1 MNETYR
7 NTHKK
12 KKIGLAKQLLLFI
25 LLMSTVFT
33 LIITGL
39 NLYRDYKEDLAS
51 IDERMVQIE
60 GSFLSSLT
68 ASLWVEDRELLLT
81 QAEGIMHLPSIH
93 YLSITDSDGTVIQL
107 GSELQKYK
115 HEKMWEMQHTVGK
128 RQYTLATL
136 TVQSDLYTVY
146 QGLFDKFIFLLIS
159 QTIKIFLFAIFIL
172 YFAYRIV
179 VRPLTLMS
187 LAVSNF
193 DNDKVPQRINLE
205 GRRFDDEISTL
216 TETYNS
222 SVNRIRNHYE
232 ELELARE
239 EAEEANRKKSEF
251 LANMSHEIR
260 TPMNGIIGL
269 SSLLQEMDMPKD
281 QKEYI
286 NMLNISSLSL
296 LDLINDILD
305 FSKIE
310 AGRLELEH
318 TSLNLFELN
327 KEVESIFLVKASEKS
342 IAFQCSIDKR
352 IPPMLLGDATQLR
365 QVLNNLVSNAIK
377 FTHTGYVHLHTQLET
392 ETDTETTIR
401 FEVID
406 SGIGV
411 SVDMHDAVFD
421 KFQQADGS
429 TTRKYGGTGLGLSI
443 CRQIVHLM
451 GGEIKINSEVGKG
464 STFYFT
470 ITFEKNVLVSA
481 SLEDSKALSE
491 ISVLLVDDSMLNMRI
506 TSAQLNNF
514 GAKTICCDDATQA
527 IDIVKQAIV
536 NKSPFDL
543 VIIDKIMPHLD
554 GFELAQLLTKELGLD
569 CPRLM
574 MISAGPQ
581 MGDDLKAKQVGIL
594 ACLSRPYK
602 ESNLKWT
609 VKRVIKMTSGEVIAN
624 PLHCKRSLN
633 GTEVP
638 QALSNVISPVMS
650 PEMTT
655 PENFLQSVHHANMPQ
670 ASEINF
676 LPKSNAEVK
685 KASLPEESGVITND
699 SATVLTRVLEP
710 ETSTPRAKVLVVE
723 DTVVNQRVAKMM
735 LEKLGVEVMI
745 ASNGQIGVD
754 MYQEH
759 DFDIIFM
766 DCQMPVLDGF
776 EATKAIRNL
785 EQNTS
790 HIPIIALTANVVKE
804 EKDKCY
810 EAGMDDFVSK
820 PVSKKVLSAV
830 MEKHLAIALLAKK
843 DITIKN
849 NI

>member
-1 MNETYR
+1 
-7 NTHKK
+7 
-12 KKIGLAKQLLLFI
+12 
-25 LLMSTVFT
+25 
-33 LIITGL
+33 
-39 NLYRDYKEDLAS
+39 
-51 IDERMVQIE
+51 
-60 GSFLSSLT
+60 
-68 ASLWVEDRELLLT
+68 
-81 QAEGIMHLPSIH
+81 
-93 YLSITDSDGTVIQL
+93 
-107 GSELQKYK
+107 
-115 HEKMWEMQHTVGK
+115 
-128 RQYTLATL
+128 
-136 TVQSDLYTVY
+136 
-146 QGLFDKFIFLLIS
+146 
-159 QTIKIFLFAIFIL
+159 
-172 YFAYRIV
+172 
-179 VRPLTLMS
+179 
-187 LAVSNF
+187 
-193 DNDKVPQRINLE
+193 
-205 GRRFDDEISTL
+205 
-216 TETYNS
+216 
-222 SVNRIRNHYE
+222 
-232 ELELARE
+232 
-239 EAEEANRKKSEF
+239 
-251 LANMSHEIR
+251 MSHEIR

-365 QVLNNLVSNAIK
+365 QVLSNLVSNAIK
-377 FTHTGYVHLHTQLET
+377 FTHTGHVYLHTQLET
-392 ETDTETTIR
+392 DTDTETTIR

-411 SVDMHDAVFD
+411 SEDKHAAVFE

-443 CRQIVHLM
+443 CRKIVNLM
-451 GGEIKINSEVGKG
+451 GAELKINSEVGKG

-506 TSAQLNNF
+506 TSAQLSNF
-514 GAKTICCDDATQA
+514 GAKSRCCEDATQA
-527 IDIVKQAIV
+527 IDVVKQAIV
-536 NKSPFDL
+536 NKNPFDL
-543 VIIDKIMPHLD
+543 VVIDKIMPQLD

-609 VKRVIKMTSGEVIAN
+609 VKRVIMMTSDDVIAT
-624 PLHCKRSLN
+624 PLNCKQRQN
-633 GTEVP
+633 GLEAQ
-638 QALSNVISPVMS
+638 QALSDSMPQVIT

-670 ASEINF
+670 ASEINC
-676 LPKSNAEVK
+676 LPKSNIEEER
-685 KASLPEESGVITND
+685 ASSSKESDITKND
-699 SATVLTRVLEP
+699 STVVLTRDLTP
-710 ETSTPRAKVLVVE
+710 EASTPRAKVLVVE
-723 DTVVNQRVAKMM
+723 DAIVNQKVAKMM
-735 LEKLGVEVMI
+735 LEKLGVEVMV
-745 ASNGQIGVD
+745 AKNGQVGVD

-759 DFDIIFM
+759 DFDVIFM

-785 EQNTS
+785 EKRHHTF
-790 HIPIIALTANVVKE
+790 P
-804 EKDKCY
+804 
-810 EAGMDDFVSK
+810 
-820 PVSKKVLSAV
+820 
-830 MEKHLAIALLAKK
+830 LLL
-843 DITIKN
+843 
-849 NI
+849 

>member
-1 MNETYR
+1 MNEAYR
-7 NTHKK
+7 NTYKK

-51 IDERMVQIE
+51 IDERMIQIE
-60 GSFLSSLT
+60 SSFLSSLT

-81 QAEGIMHLPSIH
+81 QAEGIMHLPSIN
-93 YLSITDSDGTVIQL
+93 YLSIMDSEGIVIQL
-107 GSELQKYK
+107 GSELEKYK
-115 HEKMWEMQHTVGK
+115 HEKVWEMQHTVGK

-193 DNDKVPQRINLE
+193 DDDKVPQRINLE
-205 GRRFDDEISTL
+205 SRRFDDEISTL
-216 TETYNS
+216 TDTYNR
-222 SVNRIRNHYE
+222 SVNRIRKHYE
-232 ELELARE
+232 DLELARE
-239 EAEEANRKKSEF
+239 AAEEANRKKSEF

-286 NMLNISSLSL
+286 QMLNTSSLSL

-377 FTHTGYVHLHTQLET
+377 FTHTGYVHLHTQLEAD
-392 ETDTETTIR
+392 TDTEATIR

-411 SVDMHDAVFD
+411 SADKHDAVFE

-443 CRQIVHLM
+443 CSQIVHLM
-451 GGEIKINSEVGKG
+451 GGDLKINSEVGKG

-470 ITFEKNVLVSA
+470 LTFEKNILVSA

-514 GAKTICCDDATQA
+514 GAKSMCCEDATQA
-527 IDIVKQAIV
+527 IDVVKQAIA
-536 NKSPFDL
+536 NENPFDL
-543 VIIDKIMPHLD
+543 VLIDKIMPRID
-554 GFELAQLLTKELGLD
+554 GFELAQLMTKELGPN

-609 VKRVIKMTSGEVIAN
+609 VKRIIMMTPDEVIAA
-624 PLHCKRSLN
+624 PLNCKQSLN
-633 GTEVP
+633 GTDIS
-638 QALSNVISPVMS
+638 QTLSHSASPVIA

-655 PENFLQSVHHANMPQ
+655 PETFLQSVRHGNMSQ

-676 LPKSNAEVK
+676 LPKSNAEVEK
-685 KASLPEESGVITND
+685 ESSPEKPSVTTSD
-699 SATVLTRVLEP
+699 SKVVLTSKP
-710 ETSTPRAKVLVVE
+710 ETSASRAKILVVE
-723 DTVVNQRVAKMM
+723 DTVVNQKVAKMM

-745 ASNGQIGVD
+745 AENGQVGVD
-754 MYQEH
+754 KYQEH
-759 DFDIIFM
+759 DFDMIFM

-820 PVSKKVLSAV
+820 PVSQKVLSAV
-830 MEKHLAIALLAKK
+830 MEKHLAISLLAKK
-843 DITIKN
+843 ENAIKN
-849 NI
+849 NT

>member
-1 MNETYR
+1 M
-7 NTHKK
+7 
-12 KKIGLAKQLLLFI
+12 
-25 LLMSTVFT
+25 
-33 LIITGL
+33 
-39 NLYRDYKEDLAS
+39 
-51 IDERMVQIE
+51 
-60 GSFLSSLT
+60 
-68 ASLWVEDRELLLT
+68 
-81 QAEGIMHLPSIH
+81 
-93 YLSITDSDGTVIQL
+93 
-107 GSELQKYK
+107 
-115 HEKMWEMQHTVGK
+115 
-128 RQYTLATL
+128 
-136 TVQSDLYTVY
+136 
-146 QGLFDKFIFLLIS
+146 
-159 QTIKIFLFAIFIL
+159 
-172 YFAYRIV
+172 
-179 VRPLTLMS
+179 
-187 LAVSNF
+187 
-193 DNDKVPQRINLE
+193 
-205 GRRFDDEISTL
+205 
-216 TETYNS
+216 
-222 SVNRIRNHYE
+222 
-232 ELELARE
+232 
-239 EAEEANRKKSEF
+239 
-251 LANMSHEIR
+251 
-260 TPMNGIIGL
+260 
-269 SSLLQEMDMPKD
+269 
-281 QKEYI
+281 
-286 NMLNISSLSL
+286 
-296 LDLINDILD
+296 
-305 FSKIE
+305 
-310 AGRLELEH
+310 
-318 TSLNLFELN
+318 
-327 KEVESIFLVKASEKS
+327 ESIFLVKASEKG
-342 IAFQCSIDKR
+342 IAFQCSVDKR

-392 ETDTETTIR
+392 DTDTETTIR

-411 SVDMHDAVFD
+411 SADKHEAVFD

-451 GGEIKINSEVGKG
+451 GGEIKISSEVDKG

-514 GAKTICCDDATQA
+514 GAKSTCCDDATQT
-527 IDIVKQAIV
+527 IDIVKQAIA

-569 CPRLM
+569 CPRMM

-581 MGDDLKAKQVGIL
+581 MGDDLKAKQAGIL

-609 VKRVIKMTSGEVIAN
+609 VKRVIMMTSDEVIAI
-624 PLHCKRSLN
+624 PLNCKRSLN
-633 GTEVP
+633 GTEAS
-638 QALSNVISPVMS
+638 QALSNATSPVMT

-685 KASLPEESGVITND
+685 KASSPEESGVITND
-699 SATVLTRVLEP
+699 STAALTRELDP
-710 ETSTPRAKVLVVE
+710 EASTPRAKVLVVE
-723 DTVVNQRVAKMM
+723 DAVVNQKVAKMM

-759 DFDIIFM
+759 DFDMIFM

-776 EATKAIRNL
+776 GATKAIRNL
-785 EQNTS
+785 EQNAS
-790 HIPIIALTANVVKE
+790 RIPIIALTANVVKE

-830 MEKHLAIALLAKK
+830 LEKHLAIVLLAKK
-843 DITIKN
+843 ENAIKKN
-849 NI
+849 T

>member
-1 MNETYR
+1 
-7 NTHKK
+7 
-12 KKIGLAKQLLLFI
+12 
-25 LLMSTVFT
+25 
-33 LIITGL
+33 
-39 NLYRDYKEDLAS
+39 
-51 IDERMVQIE
+51 
-60 GSFLSSLT
+60 
-68 ASLWVEDRELLLT
+68 
-81 QAEGIMHLPSIH
+81 
-93 YLSITDSDGTVIQL
+93 
-107 GSELQKYK
+107 
-115 HEKMWEMQHTVGK
+115 
-128 RQYTLATL
+128 
-136 TVQSDLYTVY
+136 
-146 QGLFDKFIFLLIS
+146 
-159 QTIKIFLFAIFIL
+159 
-172 YFAYRIV
+172 
-179 VRPLTLMS
+179 MS

-193 DNDKVPQRINLE
+193 DDDKMPQRINLDN
-205 GRRFDDEISTL
+205 RRFDDEIATL
-216 TETYNS
+216 TETYNR
-222 SVNRIRNHYE
+222 SVNRIRDHYE
-232 ELELARE
+232 ELEVARE
-239 EAEEANRKKSEF
+239 AAEEANNKKSEF

-286 NMLNISSLSL
+286 HMLNISSLSL

-327 KEVESIFLVKASEKS
+327 KEVESIFIVKASEKS

-377 FTHTGYVHLHTQLET
+377 FTHTGHVYLHTQLET
-392 ETDTETTIR
+392 DTDTETTIR

-411 SVDMHDAVFD
+411 SEDKHAAVFE

-443 CRQIVHLM
+443 CRKIVNLM
-451 GGEIKINSEVGKG
+451 GAELKINSEVGKG

-506 TSAQLNNF
+506 TSAQLSNF
-514 GAKTICCDDATQA
+514 GAKSRCCEDATQA
-527 IDIVKQAIV
+527 IDVVKQAIV
-536 NKSPFDL
+536 NKKPFDL
-543 VIIDKIMPHLD
+543 VVIDKIMPQLD

-609 VKRVIKMTSGEVIAN
+609 VKRVLMMTSDDVIAT
-624 PLHCKRSLN
+624 PLNCKQRQN
-633 GTEVP
+633 GLEAQ
-638 QALSNVISPVMS
+638 QALSDSMPQVIT

-670 ASEINF
+670 ASEINY
-676 LPKSNAEVK
+676 LPKSNIEEERASSPK
-685 KASLPEESGVITND
+685 KSDVTKND
-699 SATVLTRVLEP
+699 STVVLTRDLTP
-710 ETSTPRAKVLVVE
+710 EAPTPRAKVLVVE
-723 DTVVNQRVAKMM
+723 DAIVNQKVAKMM
-735 LEKLGVEVMI
+735 LEKLGVEVLV
-745 ASNGQIGVD
+745 AKNGQVGVD

-759 DFDIIFM
+759 DFDVIFM

-820 PVSKKVLSAV
+820 PVSQKVLSTV
-830 MEKHLAIALLAKK
+830 MEKYLAITLLAKK
-843 DITIKN
+843 ENATKKN
-849 NI
+849 T